1 MYRLS
6 LETLTRMEFT
16 GKYHQNDKCSIQQ
29 HLFLTIE
36 HFDNPLKNQNTQ
48 EIDYENGN
56 ELTYLN
62 MLINENVSISRC
74 IAILWNKNAH
84 IKCFYF

>member
-29 HLFLTIE
+29 HLFSTIE
-36 HFDNPLKNQNTQ
+36 HFNNPLKNQNTQ
-48 EIDYENGN
+48 EKK
-56 ELTYLN
+56 LN
-62 MLINENVSISRC
+62 IPVSKHV
-74 IAILWNKNAH
+74 NQ
-84 IKCFYF
+84 

>member
-1 MYRLS
+1 MYSMQLRDNKLLINNCSMYRLS

-36 HFDNPLKNQNTQ
+36 HFDNPLKNKNTQ

-56 ELTYLN
+56 ELN
-62 MLINENVSISRC
+62 ISKHV
-74 IAILWNKNAH
+74 NQ
-84 IKCFYF
+84 